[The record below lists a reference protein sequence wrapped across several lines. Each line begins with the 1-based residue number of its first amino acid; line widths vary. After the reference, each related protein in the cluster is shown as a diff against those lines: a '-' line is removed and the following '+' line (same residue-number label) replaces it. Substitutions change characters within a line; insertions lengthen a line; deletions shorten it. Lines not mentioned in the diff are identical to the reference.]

1 MIGLTAPIARRI
13 ATACLALFAAVASTG
28 AQAQG
33 SQFSIGSISTTQNCQ
48 YFQNV
53 DYHRDTVAMPWFY
66 ASHVAWRTWWVKD
79 CVNNFQTM
87 RSSLEA
93 ALASTGKFTMGRGG
107 YRIDVTIGD
116 VSGGGAAPDNPA
128 IGPRGFAVSKTGM
141 LTTFT
146 VTVKDASGRVIYGG
160 LSSKTIETGVH
171 IDADGLHASS
181 SMTGDAVYGV
191 MQNELALSIARIV
204 AFKIEPL
211 RVTQADGDRVRLNYG
226 SPFLKLGTLVEVGG
240 EDSLY
245 AIKYNVVS
253 ASTGSAVAEVDGDN
267 DTASVRAGMQATM
280 IEADDLAANGRR
292 YKRNRLP

>member
-1 MIGLTAPIARRI
+1 MNGFASLPRFVIA
-13 ATACLALFAAVASTG
+13 AAALVGAAMSSG

-53 DYHRDTVAMPWFY
+53 DYHRDAVAAPWFY
-66 ASHVAWRTWWVKD
+66 ASHVSWRTWWVKD
-79 CVNNFQTM
+79 CIDNFQTM

-93 ALASTGKFTMGRGG
+93 ALASTGKFTVGRGG

-116 VSGGGAAPDNPA
+116 VSGGGGAPDNPA

-146 VTVKDASGRVIYGG
+146 VTVKDRSGKVIYGG

-171 IDADGLHASS
+171 VDADNLHATS

-191 MQNELALSIARIV
+191 MQNELALAIARIV

-211 RVTQADGDRVRLNYG
+211 RVTQVEGERIRLNYG

-253 ASTGSAVAEVDGDN
+253 ASNGNAVAEVDGDN
-267 DTASVRAGMQATM
+267 VTSSIRAGMQATM
-280 IEADDLAANGRR
+280 VEADDPAANGRR
-292 YKRNRLP
+292 YQRNRLP

>member
-1 MIGLTAPIARRI
+1 MNGF
-13 ATACLALFAAVASTG
+13 ALSTLPRFVMAAAALSGVAMSSG

-33 SQFSIGSISTTQNCQ
+33 SQFSIGSISTTQACQ

-53 DYHRDTVAMPWFY
+53 DYHRDAVAAPWFY
-66 ASHVAWRTWWVKD
+66 ASHVSWRTWWVKD
-79 CVNNFQTM
+79 CVDNFQTM

-93 ALASTGKFTMGRGG
+93 ALASTGKFTVGRGG

-116 VSGGGAAPDNPA
+116 VSGGGGAPDNPA

-141 LTTFT
+141 LATFT
-146 VTVKDASGRVIYGG
+146 VTVKDRSGQVIYGG

-171 IDADGLHASS
+171 VDAGNLHASS

-191 MQNELALSIARIV
+191 MQNELALAIARIV

-211 RVTQADGDRVRLNYG
+211 RVTQADGERIRLNYG

-240 EDSLY
+240 EDSVY

-253 ASTGSAVAEVDGDN
+253 ASNGNAVAEVDGDN
-267 DTASVRAGMQATM
+267 DTASIRAGMQATM
-280 IEADDLAANGRR
+280 IEADDPAANGRR
-292 YKRNRLP
+292 YNRIRLP